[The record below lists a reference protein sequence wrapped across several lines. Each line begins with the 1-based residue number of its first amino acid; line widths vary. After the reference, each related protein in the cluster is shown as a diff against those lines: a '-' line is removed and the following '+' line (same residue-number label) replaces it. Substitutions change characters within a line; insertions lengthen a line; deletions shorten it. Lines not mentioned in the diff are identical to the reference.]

1 MRKTIT
7 ITAHD
12 RPELLSKTL
21 DALSKNNTDNWE
33 LFVSIEPTT
42 LTESMISIVKERFPD
57 ANILLPK
64 KKLGVC
70 ENPFQ
75 LLEHVFDSVKS
86 DINIY
91 LEEDLDISPDV
102 CDIAEFYLDKGCP
115 EICVCLCNHNLNS
128 ETIIDSEKL
137 LVETQ
142 KFSALGMILSSD
154 SWRDNFKPNWRSRK
168 KPRGWDHS
176 IQRYVIANKKT
187 ILMPVFSRSTHTGE
201 WGTHCRPSI
210 QQQLGYDD
218 ISVYKEG
225 AVNGKYR
232 IVTKEI
238 PEGIELE
245 CNNSYPD
252 GVPYVSIVMS
262 TFNKASFLDK
272 TLSSIRNQITK
283 IPYEII
289 VVDDGSGD
297 DPLSVCKKHGC
308 KYIWIDGG
316 GYRNPAVPRNVG
328 CMAARGKVL
337 ILQSDDVMH
346 MSGDCIDKLA
356 QVQEGE
362 AMFATVYNM
371 KDDGTAGELYV
382 GKEYQRPLFFL
393 GSIHR
398 DDFWAVG
405 GNDEDFKAPGYE
417 DTWLGE
423 CISKK
428 YKTTYSDVVG
438 YHQPH
443 ARPKN
448 LRKLVSH
455 SKHIFDQKMKEGIF
469 EARNRPLIKKKID

>member
-187 ILMPVFSRSTHTGE
+187 
-201 WGTHCRPSI
+201 
-210 QQQLGYDD
+210 Y
-218 ISVYKEG
+218 
-225 AVNGKYR
+225 
-232 IVTKEI
+232 
-238 PEGIELE
+238 
-245 CNNSYPD
+245 SY
-252 GVPYVSIVMS
+252 
-262 TFNKASFLDK
+262 
-272 TLSSIRNQITK
+272 
-283 IPYEII
+283 
-289 VVDDGSGD
+289 
-297 DPLSVCKKHGC
+297 
-308 KYIWIDGG
+308 
-316 GYRNPAVPRNVG
+316 
-328 CMAARGKVL
+328 
-337 ILQSDDVMH
+337 
-346 MSGDCIDKLA
+346 
-356 QVQEGE
+356 
-362 AMFATVYNM
+362 
-371 KDDGTAGELYV
+371 AG
-382 GKEYQRPLFFL
+382 F
-393 GSIHR
+393 
-398 DDFWAVG
+398 
-405 GNDEDFKAPGYE
+405 
-417 DTWLGE
+417 
-423 CISKK
+423 
-428 YKTTYSDVVG
+428 
-438 YHQPH
+438 
-443 ARPKN
+443 
-448 LRKLVSH
+448 
-455 SKHIFDQKMKEGIF
+455 
-469 EARNRPLIKKKID
+469 